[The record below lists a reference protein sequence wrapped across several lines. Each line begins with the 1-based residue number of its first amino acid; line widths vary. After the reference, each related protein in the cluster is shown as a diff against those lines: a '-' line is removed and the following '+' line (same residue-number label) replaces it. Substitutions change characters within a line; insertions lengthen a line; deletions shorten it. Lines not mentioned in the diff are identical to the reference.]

1 MKNIVL
7 SMSLIA
13 VTGLMSACSSSTS
26 SVTLPSAISVE
37 APKLHPEG
45 ISYHDKHFY
54 LSSIYEGKIV
64 SVDFEG
70 NVKEFAQDDSL
81 VSVIGM
87 HVDKRNGTLVVCNSD
102 SGFGK
107 KSSDVTKGRL
117 AELITYDLESGKKLR
132 TVSLSPLY
140 QGGHFANDFTFDSE
154 GNIYVTDSFSPVI
167 YKVDWKGTATL
178 FATSTLFQA
187 PQGSF
192 GLNGI
197 VTHDN
202 HLIVGRADVGKLY
215 RVSLV
220 DPTQIEEVAVEGKV
234 NSIDGLLLQKDGS
247 LIVVS
252 NNFTG
257 EGFDEAVY
265 KLRSRDGWRS
275 ASIVGREKI
284 EGGVF
289 PTTVTE
295 VDGAVYANYSYLP
308 ALVMHKPE
316 VKTFKI
322 QKIDFR

>member
-7 SMSLIA
+7 SMSLVA
-13 VTGLMSACSSSTS
+13 VVGFMSACSSNTVNVPS
-26 SVTLPSAISVE
+26 SISVN

-64 SVDFEG
+64 TVDFEG
-70 NVKEFAQDDSL
+70 KVKEFAKDASL

-87 HVDKRNGTLVVCNSD
+87 HVDKKNGTLVVCNSD

-107 KSSDVTKGRL
+107 KSSDATKGRL
-117 AELITYDLESGKKLR
+117 AELITYDLKSGKKLR
-132 TVSLSPLY
+132 TVSLSSLY
-140 QGGHFANDFTFDSE
+140 QGGHFANDFTFDGE

-178 FATSTLFQA
+178 FASSELFSA

-197 VTHDN
+197 VYHDN

-215 RVSLV
+215 KVSLV
-220 DPTQIEEVAVEGKV
+220 DPTKIEEVVVEGKV

-257 EGFDEAVY
+257 EGFSEAVY
-265 KLRSRDGWRS
+265 KLRSRDAWRT
-275 ASIVGREKI
+275 ASIVGEQKT

-295 VDGAVYANYSYLP
+295 VDGAVYVNYSYLP
-308 ALVMHKPE
+308 SLVMKKPE
-316 VKTFKI
+316 VQVFKI